1 MIKFL
6 KHYKR
11 IQIFGQKEYKQFA
24 LIVLPDG
31 LGDACVTLVRC
42 KENKVRNEMLHWGR
56 FDESD
61 LKRISELGPGE
72 QIKFDWRSLVIR
84 LS

>member
-1 MIKFL
+1 MIKIL
-6 KHYKR
+6 KHFKR

-24 LIVLPDG
+24 LIVLPDD

-42 KENKVRNEMLHWGR
+42 KADKVRNEMRYWGH
-56 FDESD
+56 FNESD
-61 LKRISELGPGE
+61 VKRISKLRPGN
-72 QIKFDWRSLVIR
+72 QIKFDSRSLVIR